1 MSPAYCFSNQDIKG
15 LGNPFKRPFFNQ
27 QIQIYPLQRWQSGY
41 CAGLEN
47 QFPQGIRS
55 SKCLAFLSEKIV
67 MIFLAQQNNSAGC
80 KRKAVA
86 PLKKTYLWLRQY

>member
-1 MSPAYCFSNQDIKG
+1 
-15 LGNPFKRPFFNQ
+15 
-27 QIQIYPLQRWQSGY
+27 
-41 CAGLEN
+41 
-47 QFPQGIRS
+47 
-55 SKCLAFLSEKIV
+55 